1 MRRMPAIAVA
11 TLLLGLSVG
20 YAQGP
25 PAAGPAPARV
35 DVTPM
40 RAESEV
46 GQTLKFTAVGV
57 DASGT
62 RLDVAPAAWF
72 AAPFDSAAAD
82 QQGNVTFFQPGE
94 IRVGAIVGGKPGFA
108 VVIVK
113 PPSAARLEVLP
124 PSGPIAVG
132 AGVTLTTI
140 ARSANGTPLSG
151 VPVVWTSDAPSV
163 ATVDAAGLV
172 TGLAPGKTVVQARSG
187 ATSATVTVQVAANR
201 VTALA
206 IEPRSISVRTG
217 DVVRFRAT
225 PSGADAGRAT
235 VRWSVSGEGAAIASD
250 GAFVAEQAGS
260 YAITATIGDRAAA
273 ASVVVSP
280 RNVQRPLEV
289 VGRTPAEEFQTLEQW
304 VVGNYLYVTSAMA
317 GRLWVYNISNPSA
330 PLKVDSIAFDARIL
344 NDVSTT
350 ADGRVAVV
358 TREGASNR
366 KNGIVF
372 LDTSDPAHPKI
383 ASEYTETVT
392 GGVHSAFIDGH
403 YVYLTDDATGSLRVI
418 DFSDLKTPREVA
430 RWELE
435 KADVRKFARP

>member
-25 PAAGPAPARV
+25 PAAAPAPARV

-57 DASGT
+57 DASGN

-108 VVIVK
+108 IVIVK
-113 PPSAARLEVLP
+113 PPSAARLEVPP

-151 VPVVWTSDAPSV
+151 VPVVWTSDSPSV

-172 TGLAPGKTVVQARSG
+172 TGVAPGKTVVQARSS
-187 ATSATVTVQVAANR
+187 ATSATVDR
-201 VTALA
+201 
-206 IEPRSISVRTG
+206 
-217 DVVRFRAT
+217 
-225 PSGADAGRAT
+225 AGRRQPRDSA
-235 VRWSVSGEGAAIASD
+235 RHRAAIDQRAHRRRR
-250 GAFVAEQAGS
+250 ALQ
-260 YAITATIGDRAAA
+260 GDA
-273 ASVVVSP
+273 
-280 RNVQRPLEV
+280 
-289 VGRTPAEEFQTLEQW
+289 VGC
-304 VVGNYLYVTSAMA
+304 
-317 GRLWVYNISNPSA
+317 
-330 PLKVDSIAFDARIL
+330 
-344 NDVSTT
+344 
-350 ADGRVAVV
+350 
-358 TREGASNR
+358 
-366 KNGIVF
+366 
-372 LDTSDPAHPKI
+372 
-383 ASEYTETVT
+383 
-392 GGVHSAFIDGH
+392 
-403 YVYLTDDATGSLRVI
+403 
-418 DFSDLKTPREVA
+418 
-430 RWELE
+430 
-435 KADVRKFARP
+435 